1 MTLVEFA
8 FCRLVRGDLCYAN
21 AFICKLYVKAL
32 ITTKVTD
39 EARID
44 LNLTKRMELIDSFM
58 KIDSFVNK
66 IMATSEAAELSH
78 TLQLGKITN
87 IYDMCGI

>member
-8 FCRLVRGDLCYAN
+8 FCGLVRRDLCYAN

-32 ITTKVTD
+32 IT
-39 EARID
+39 ARID